1 MANVVEKESKKDAEE
16 KASKGV
22 GQVLIE
28 DDRLQ
33 AILAKLS
40 RYETS
45 LMNAFIK
52 TERMLSL
59 IQRNRNDKTER
70 WSDI

>member
-1 MANVVEKESKKDAEE
+1 MANVVKKELKKDAEE

-45 LMNAFIK
+45 LMNQFIK

-70 WSDI
+70 